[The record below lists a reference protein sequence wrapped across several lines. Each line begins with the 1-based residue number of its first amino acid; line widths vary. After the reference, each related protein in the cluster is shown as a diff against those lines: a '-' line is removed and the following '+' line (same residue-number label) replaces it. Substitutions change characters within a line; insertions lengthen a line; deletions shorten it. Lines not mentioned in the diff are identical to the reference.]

1 MARDPLIIT
10 SNENSIILTK
20 FSPKDLSN
28 VMHKDSLESIRTWQ
42 DTLLEICDLLC
53 KLYNKVQ
60 SLNKPM
66 NWHRIL
72 LINKVMLNLHFS
84 YLSFLSHRHKCEN
97 NTIQQIQKS
106 INQNV
111 YSSYACLEGLEG
123 LLLSYLVSNFP
134 TISTGNEIVNKPI
147 DDQE

>member
-1 MARDPLIIT
+1 MARDSLIIT
-10 SNENSIILTK
+10 SNENFIILTK

-28 VMHKDSLESIRTWQ
+28 VMHKDSLESIRSCH
-42 DTLLEICDLLC
+42 IARNCDLLC
-53 KLYNKVQ
+53 ELYNKVQ

-66 NWHRIL
+66 NWHKIL

-84 YLSFLSHRHKCEN
+84 ISFLSHRHKCEN
-97 NTIQQIQKS
+97 NTIQQIGKS

-111 YSSYACLEGLEG
+111 YSSCAYLEG

-134 TISTGNEIVNKPI
+134 TIRTGNEMVNKPI

>member
-1 MARDPLIIT
+1 
-10 SNENSIILTK
+10 
-20 FSPKDLSN
+20 
-28 VMHKDSLESIRTWQ
+28 
-42 DTLLEICDLLC
+42 
-53 KLYNKVQ
+53 
-60 SLNKPM
+60 
-66 NWHRIL
+66 
-72 LINKVMLNLHFS
+72 MLNLYFS
-84 YLSFLSHRHKCEN
+84 IFLFYYRHKCEN

-123 LLLSYLVSNFP
+123 LLLSHLVSNFP